1 MSVLNWNNNQA
12 TTQTV
17 GNNGTINKVEDETM
31 PFNSERTSDQYASL
45 IDMQR
50 TVNKRLGERQAYVND
65 KQQQTGPSQPV
76 SVGGSWNE

>member
-12 TTQTV
+12 TTK
-17 GNNGTINKVEDETM
+17 NNNAINMVEDETM

-50 TVNKRLGERQAYVND
+50 TVNRRLGERQAYVND

>member
-17 GNNGTINKVEDETM
+17 GNNGTMSKVEDETM

-65 KQQQTGPSQPV
+65 KQQAGPSQPV

>member
-12 TTQTV
+12 TTQAV
-17 GNNGTINKVEDETM
+17 GNNGAMNMVEDETM
-31 PFNSERTSDQYASL
+31 PFNSEKTSDQYASL

-65 KQQQTGPSQPV
+65 KQQTEPSQPV

>member
-12 TTQTV
+12 TT
-17 GNNGTINKVEDETM
+17 GNNNAINKVEDETM

-50 TVNKRLGERQAYVND
+50 TVNRRLGERQAYVND
-65 KQQQTGPSQPV
+65 GQKQTGPSQPV